1 MRKEPDGTLVYSPS
15 DLVTYLRSPY
25 AAWMERLRIERPGSV
40 EPDEETQDERLIKEM
55 GVAHEHAWLSSCRAA
70 GEVVDLEPFSR
81 ANVARFTLSS
91 DGSLA
96 PVAN

>member
-1 MRKEPDGTLVYSPS
+1 MAWLMTTPQSSTALTITFNGDSWVEILGPDNRV
-15 DLVTYLRSPY
+15 
-25 AAWMERLRIERPGSV
+25 IERGLLTAGQQRSYK
-40 EPDEETQDERLIKEM
+40 L
-55 GVAHEHAWLSSCRAA
+55 
-70 GEVVDLEPFSR
+70 GEVERVKLGNIDAVEVKRAEVAVDLEPFSR